1 MNKIIILLSFFCFI
15 ALIAISCEK
24 EPILEVS
31 QSSFTISDQGS
42 SQTISFS
49 TNKDW
54 SASVSG
60 GTWCTIS
67 PASGSS
73 EVKSITVSVTAND
86 TYDDRSATITI
97 KAEELTKVI
106 TISQPKNKA
115 ILLTKDR
122 YEVGPAG

>member
-1 MNKIIILLSFFCFI
+1 MNNIINFLSVFCII
-15 ALIAISCEK
+15 ALIATSCEK

-54 SASVSG
+54 SASISG

-73 EVKSITVSVTAND
+73 DVKSITVTVTAND

-106 TISQPKNKA
+106 TGNTSKNDPLSP
-115 ILLTKDR
+115 I
-122 YEVGPAG
+122 